1 MNGWTVSLVVGA
13 AICGSASAT
22 VVQIEVVG
30 SVDFN
35 GIRTGEFGNI
45 PSGTPASMSFLVDS
59 SNFTNGTFFPTR
71 GYAIDQASFVLNIG
85 GASAAM
91 QQPYPSGETPYF
103 VIRDNDP
110 AVDGFLLASD
120 PDAGWPNGV
129 WTDSP
134 ARFDPTFHA
143 LFHATYGG
151 DTLAS
156 LDIKQALGTYTF
168 DGLTVFNWGLEDA
181 GNQPL
186 GLIFDSFTISAVPA
200 PGAAALLGLAALAVR
215 RRRHR

>member
-1 MNGWTVSLVVGA
+1 MNRLALSMVIGA
-13 AICGSASAT
+13 AACGVAGAT
-22 VVQIEVVG
+22 TVKIEVVG

-35 GIRTGEFGNI
+35 GIHTGEFGGI
-45 PSGTPASMSFLVDS
+45 PSGAPASMSFLVDS
-59 SNFTNGTFFPTR
+59 NIFTDGTFFPTR
-71 GYAIDQASFVLNIG
+71 GYAIDPASFVLNIG
-85 GASAAM
+85 NASAGM
-91 QQPYPSGETPYF
+91 LQPYPSGETPYF

-143 LFHATYGG
+143 LFLATYGG
-151 DTLAS
+151 DRLAS
-156 LDIKQALGTYTF
+156 LDIMQALGTYTF
-168 DGLTVFNWGLEDA
+168 DGLSVFNWGLDDA

-200 PGAAALLGLAALAVR
+200 PGAAAMLALAAPAAR
-215 RRRHR
+215 RRRVR